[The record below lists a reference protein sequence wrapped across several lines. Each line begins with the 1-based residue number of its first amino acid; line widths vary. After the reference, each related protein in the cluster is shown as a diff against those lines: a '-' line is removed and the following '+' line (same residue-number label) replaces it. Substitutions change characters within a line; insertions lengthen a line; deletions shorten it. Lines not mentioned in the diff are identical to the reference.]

1 MEFKVNVEG
10 PRRMFYILPEGGGD
24 PVFSISESVVT
35 GWLVIIIVAIVC
47 YILTKD
53 LKKIPETKRQCA
65 AEYIVKTVNNMIEV
79 NMDKESM
86 AYAPYIAA
94 VFAYIIVGTLISM
107 VGFRSITADISVTGG
122 LAAMTFVLITYTKIK
137 FNGLGGYLKQFIN
150 PLNIISEVATP
161 VAMALRLFGNVA
173 GGMIITLILYVALGS
188 ASGAL
193 YNAMGIQP
201 LTLGD
206 GSQGYVFN
214 IFQIGIPA
222 VLSVYFDLFSGAIQS
237 YVFIMLTMAYI
248 KMGKE

>member
-1 MEFKVNVEG
+1 MGFEVNVEG
-10 PRRMFYILPEGGGD
+10 PRRMFSILSESGE

-35 GWLVIIIVAIVC
+35 GWLVILIVLAVC
-47 YILTKD
+47 LILTKD

-65 AEYIVKTVNNMIEV
+65 AEYIVKTVNNMVEV
-79 NMDKESM
+79 NMDKESI

-107 VGFRSITADISVTGG
+107 IGFRSITADISVTGG
-122 LAAMTFVLITYTKIK
+122 LAVMTFVLITYTKIK
-137 FNGLGGYLKQFIN
+137 FNGVGGYFKQFIN

-173 GGMIITLILYVALGS
+173 GGMIITLILYLALGA

-193 YNAMGIQP
+193 YNAVGIPPIQ
-201 LTLGD
+201 D
-206 GSQGYVFN
+206 VGYVFN

-222 VLSVYFDLFSGAIQS
+222 VLSIYFDLFSGAIQS